1 MTEWLRNR
9 TMNPRR
15 SRPTPVYMQ
24 ATMKHSW
31 ITCKNTQDS
40 KVRIHPQKE
49 RENTKQTRQ
58 HHVRCQQCSLLFK
71 KSALPSIKSVLP
83 TSSPSGHTQHHH

>member
-31 ITCKNTQDS
+31 ITCKTHMTVQSESNYN
-40 KVRIHPQKE
+40 RIG
-49 RENTKQTRQ
+49 NTRQ
-58 HHVRCQQCSLLFK
+58 KR
-71 KSALPSIKSVLP
+71 
-83 TSSPSGHTQHHH
+83 QHM